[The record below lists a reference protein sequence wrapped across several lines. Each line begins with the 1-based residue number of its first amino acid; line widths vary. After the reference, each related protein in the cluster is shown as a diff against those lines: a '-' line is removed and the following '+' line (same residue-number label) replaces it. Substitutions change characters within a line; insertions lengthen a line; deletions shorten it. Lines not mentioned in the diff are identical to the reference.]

1 MISCQ
6 TSVNICLALCIVL
19 QQNLIRMLLLD
30 ALREGRP
37 YPTQGEFILAGTQH
51 GAGTH
56 FPIIDGVPVSEP
68 RMKGGLRVFRSSA
81 VLAPVLPHEGVGG
94 ADWTSF
100 MSEISS
106 TAASAKGKERSLN
119 TFLRNNVVCEILF
132 SRTTKLMVNFI

>member
-19 QQNLIRMLLLD
+19 QQTLIRILLLD

-37 YPTQGEFILAGTQH
+37 YPTQGEFTPAGTQH

-81 VLAPVLPHEGVGG
+81 VLAPVPHAGVGG

-106 TAASAKGKERSLN
+106 AAASVKGKERSLN
-119 TFLRNNVVCEILF
+119 TFLRNNVVREILF